1 TAGSLQ
7 LCHWPKNP
15 NQCEIFPM
23 DHCTIFCTVISGEQ
37 HTPACHAP
45 VNPSRVAQN
54 NALKQAVK
62 ALNTDNK
69 VRPQPEITLLFIVS
83 SSFIKIHYLLTIPGF
98 AAFTR
103 GNTKG

>member
-1 TAGSLQ
+1 
-7 LCHWPKNP
+7 
-15 NQCEIFPM
+15 M
-23 DHCTIFCTVISGEQ
+23 DHCTIFCTVISGGL
-37 HTPACHAP
+37 HTPGGETP
-45 VNPSRVAQN
+45 VNSSRIVQN

-69 VRPQPEITLLFIVS
+69 VSPQPEITLLFIVS